1 VSLRSYGILTLLA
14 GTIMGL
20 DQLTKWLVRTRLALG
35 QAWTPW
41 EPLSPYMRVVHWT
54 NTGAAFGL
62 FQNGN
67 MVFTILAIVV
77 SAAIIYYYRNTERA
91 SWLVRLALAMQLGG
105 ALGNLIDRLTQGT
118 VTDFISIGSFPV
130 FNLADASIS
139 LGVAFLLIDMLV
151 EQSRSASRSAS
162 ATSAPDQT

>member
-1 VSLRSYGILTLLA
+1 MSLRSYGILTLLA

-41 EPLSPYMRVVHWT
+41 EPLSSYMRVVHWT